1 MDNWKYHDLDPSTC
15 ILILTFISFS
25 YKKVSVMV
33 IVNIK
38 VYKRMYV
45 KGGNVTC
52 IYLYYIYIYI

>member
-1 MDNWKYHDLDPSTC
+1 
-15 ILILTFISFS
+15 
-25 YKKVSVMV
+25 MV